1 MNASD
6 IGSKL
11 VQYWGKKPL
20 KKFKTF
26 PYKSRHYTVAH
37 LSQRRRCEHDATK
50 TRPRRWGCA
59 SSSFVSLLCSFHP
72 PSSRRVVASSV
83 RNSSIEKG
91 KRNTIRLRLRVLVLR
106 RLEAKARGE
115 KNNSANHRHREEE
128 VLDGRSNGRRLQ
140 CSSSDRSSSAENRN
154 HLPRAAREKRILLK
168 P

>member
-26 PYKSRHYTVAH
+26 PINHAIYTVTPER
-37 LSQRRRCEHDATK
+37 RRRCERDTTK
-50 TRPRRWGCA
+50 TRRRWGCA
-59 SSSFVSLLCSFHP
+59 SFSSVSLLCSFQP
-72 PSSRRVVASSV
+72 FSRRVVAPSV
-83 RNSSIEKG
+83 RKRTSNIEG

-106 RLEAKARGE
+106 RLEAKAHGE
-115 KNNSANHRHREEE
+115 KNNSANHRHRE
-128 VLDGRSNGRRLQ
+128 VLDGRSNRRLQ
-140 CSSSDRSSSAENRN
+140 FSSDSNRSSSAENRN
-154 HLPRAAREKRILLK
+154 HLPRAAGEKRILLK